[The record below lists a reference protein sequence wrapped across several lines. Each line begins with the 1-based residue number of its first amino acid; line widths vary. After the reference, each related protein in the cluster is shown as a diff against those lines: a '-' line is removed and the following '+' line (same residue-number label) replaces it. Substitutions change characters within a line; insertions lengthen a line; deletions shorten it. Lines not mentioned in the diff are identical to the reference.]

1 MPSRWLLMIVC
12 QNEMVVLNVDPP
24 RSVGSVLILL
34 HFNLLVNDLDDRIES
49 ALTKLIHKNAPRTW
63 REYVYIGHKF
73 MGTKLF

>member
-1 MPSRWLLMIVC
+1 MTVPSRWLLMIVC

-49 ALTKLIHKNAPRTW
+49 VLTKLIH
-63 REYVYIGHKF
+63 
-73 MGTKLF
+73 